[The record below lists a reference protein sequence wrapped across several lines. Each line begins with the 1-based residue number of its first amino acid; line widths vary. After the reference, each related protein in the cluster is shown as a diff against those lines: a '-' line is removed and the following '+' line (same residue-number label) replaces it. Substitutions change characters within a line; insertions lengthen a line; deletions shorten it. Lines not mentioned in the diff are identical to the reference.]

1 METARP
7 RAVGLRREGAPAPRR
22 LAELAPSPKR
32 KRERDRSLRPQHWP
46 SSSRFVLNGAL
57 LMRISDFIARTITQR
72 RALVWCGVAALTIVC
87 IVILLTSLRLDSEI
101 FNVLP
106 GKFPSVQGL
115 KIYDHDFEQ
124 TRELTFALV
133 CDPQDV
139 DKLEEFAPVFAER
152 LRGQAWCARV
162 LAGSPMTT
170 ADGIRDLQSIAVP
183 LLLNLEPSAFDEA
196 MSILQPDKIRDRLRR
211 LRQQIEA
218 GSPRPQFEL
227 SFDPLG
233 LIAPALKPFAQ
244 STAIEQ
250 EQPLTS
256 PDRTMRIF
264 LVVTNQ
270 KSISAFEC
278 QHLMRR
284 VNEFRKTATDG
295 WDGSRPL
302 QILVTGRSAFV
313 SEISLSMRYDVV
325 ATLLGSVVLV
335 GTIFF
340 AGFRRWLPLA
350 GMAFCLLL
358 SCLVALTAGQLLFGR
373 LSMISVGFCAILV
386 GLGVDFAILTI
397 GRYQQARADGES
409 HQQAIA
415 TSVAKLGR
423 AVFFGALT
431 TAVGFLALVLSGAMS
446 FAELGVLI
454 AIGIFVAGLFMCSIL
469 FLFVRDDRR
478 STGILPVGPTGILP
492 AGATASAN
500 IESVKSLPAGKMPV
514 LRHDWLFDLVARYV
528 RGIVRRPAPMLMFS
542 CAVLLLLT
550 AIGFSPVPPLEFE
563 TSTRSLQPK
572 NIRAG
577 HALETIMKK
586 MPVRWEPVLAIVRAT
601 NSQELHDYWQKI
613 SAHWREFQAAG
624 KIRGFSTPAA
634 LCPSPTWMERNRDRL
649 RGINLQAAHQAL
661 TETLEAEG
669 FSVEAFAPAFA
680 LLDDLQ
686 RMADP
691 GMPLPNWRTQ
701 LPESSSW
708 WFLIDRYFGQDPLL
722 TTGFVM
728 TNGPLATHEQSQEL
742 QRGLSVPGVP
752 LILTGWTYVLADL
765 QPWSHH
771 QLLIISALMAIFDIS
786 LLAILYRDVRLWLIQ
801 IITLAF
807 GIGAMIATMKLLN
820 IHLNLLNVLSFR
832 LVLAIGV
839 DYGIYVVLVWQ
850 KTHDVQHDVAGVVKP
865 VLLAGL
871 TAISGFGSLALA
883 RNPALTGLGIAC
895 AIGISWS
902 LIATIFF
909 TLPAMAAAKP
919 KG

>member
-1 METARP
+1 
-7 RAVGLRREGAPAPRR
+7 
-22 LAELAPSPKR
+22 
-32 KRERDRSLRPQHWP
+32 
-46 SSSRFVLNGAL
+46 
-57 LMRISDFIARTITQR
+57 MRISDFIAQTITRR
-72 RALVWCGVAALTIVC
+72 RALVWCGVAVLIIVC
-87 IVILLTSLRLDSEI
+87 IAILFTSLRLDSEI

-106 GKFPSVQGL
+106 SKFPSVQGL

-124 TRELTFALV
+124 TRQLTFALV
-133 CDPQDV
+133 CDPEDV

-152 LRGQAWCARV
+152 LRRQAWSARV

-233 LIAPALKPFAQ
+233 LIAPALRPFAQ

-270 KSISAFEC
+270 TSISAFEC
-278 QHLMRR
+278 QRLMRR

-335 GTIFF
+335 STIFF
-340 AGFRRWLPLA
+340 IGFRRWLPLA

-397 GRYQQARADGES
+397 GRYHQARTDGEP

-431 TAVGFLALVLSGAMS
+431 TAVGFLALALSGSMS
-446 FAELGVLI
+446 FSELGVLI
-454 AIGIFVAGLFMCSIL
+454 AIGIFVAALFMCSIL
-469 FLFVRDDRR
+469 FLFVRERFR
-478 STGILPVGPTGILP
+478 NSET
-492 AGATASAN
+492 
-500 IESVKSLPAGKMPV
+500 
-514 LRHDWLFDLVARYV
+514 RDWLFDLVARYV
-528 RGIVRRPAPMLMFS
+528 RGIVRKPAPILIFS
-542 CAVLLLLT
+542 CSVLLLLT
-550 AIGFSPVPPLEFE
+550 AIGISPDPPLRFE
-563 TSTRSLQPK
+563 ANTRSLQPK
-572 NIRAG
+572 NVRAG
-577 HALETIMKK
+577 QALDTIMEK

-601 NSQELHDYWQKI
+601 NSQELHDHWQKI

-624 KIRGFSTPAA
+624 KIKGFSTPAA
-634 LCPSPTWMERNRDRL
+634 LCPSPTWMGRNRDRL
-649 RGINLQAAHQAL
+649 RDINFQAARETL

-686 RMADP
+686 RIADP
-691 GMPLPNWRTQ
+691 SLPLPNWRTQ
-701 LPESSSW
+701 LPKSSSW

-728 TNGPLATHEQSQEL
+728 TNGPLKTHERGQEL
-742 QRGLSVPGVP
+742 QRGLSVAGVP
-752 LILTGWTYVLADL
+752 MILTGWTYALADL

-850 KTHDVQHDVAGVVKP
+850 KTRDVQHDVAGVLKP

-895 AIGISWS
+895 AIGIFWS

-909 TLPAMAAAKP
+909 ALPAMAAVKP

>member
-1 METARP
+1 
-7 RAVGLRREGAPAPRR
+7 
-22 LAELAPSPKR
+22 
-32 KRERDRSLRPQHWP
+32 
-46 SSSRFVLNGAL
+46 
-57 LMRISDFIARTITQR
+57 MRISDFIARTITQR
-72 RALVWCGVAALTIVC
+72 RALVWCGVAVLTIVC
-87 IVILLTSLRLDSEI
+87 IAILFTSLRLDSEI

-106 GKFPSVQGL
+106 GRFPSVQGL

-133 CDPQDV
+133 SDPQDV

-152 LRGQAWCARV
+152 LRGQTWCARV

-196 MSILQPDKIRDRLRR
+196 MSILQPDKIRDRLHR

-284 VNEFRKTATDG
+284 VNEFRKTAAEG

-397 GRYQQARADGES
+397 GRYHQARADGEP

-446 FAELGVLI
+446 FSELGVLI

-469 FLFVRDDRR
+469 FLFVRERQ
-478 STGILPVGPTGILP
+478 
-492 AGATASAN
+492 GAIA
-500 IESVKSLPAGKMPV
+500 
-514 LRHDWLFDLVARYV
+514 HDWLFDLVARYV

-563 TSTRSLQPK
+563 ASTRSLQPK

-577 HALETIMKK
+577 QALETIMKK

-624 KIRGFSTPAA
+624 KIKGFSTPAA
-634 LCPSPTWMERNRDRL
+634 LCPSPIWMERNRDRL
-649 RGINLQAAHQAL
+649 RGINFQAAHETL

-686 RMADP
+686 RIADP
-691 GMPLPNWRTQ
+691 GVPLPNWRTQ

-728 TNGPLATHEQSQEL
+728 TNEPLTTHEQSQEL

-895 AIGISWS
+895 AIGIFWS

-909 TLPAMAAAKP
+909 TLPAMAAVKP